1 MNKESRKISEI
12 MTIRNE
18 YETKILKRLIPK
30 LMKTSWRRMGK
41 LDQLLVS
48 LINLHTET
56 YTEELD
62 KQTRN
67 QIDEAIREHKT
78 HTIAYTAIN
87 ILADIVKKQKRGME
101 ND

>member
-1 MNKESRKISEI
+1 MISKL
-12 MTIRNE
+12 MTIKKE
-18 YETKILKRLIPK
+18 YETQILKRLIPK
-30 LMKTSWRRMGK
+30 LMKTSWKRMGT

-62 KQTRN
+62 EQTRN

-78 HTIAYTAIN
+78 HTIAYTTIN
-87 ILADIVKKQKRGME
+87 IIADIVKKQKREME
-101 ND
+101 NDE